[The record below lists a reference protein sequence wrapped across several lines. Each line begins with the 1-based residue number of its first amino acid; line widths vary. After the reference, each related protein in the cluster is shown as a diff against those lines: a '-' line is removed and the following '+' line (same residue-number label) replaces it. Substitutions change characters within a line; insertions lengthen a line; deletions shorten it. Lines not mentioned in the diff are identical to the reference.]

1 MAVACF
7 EGVLDYGGTYACGC
21 LVDAVAED
29 GDLVAGGHPV
39 FAFEGEWF
47 GHCGVG
53 WWTLGRG
60 GGSSEMLLQE
70 SCAANGLH
78 ELRVPYGLTEMF

>member
-7 EGVLDYGGTYACGC
+7 EGVLDYGGTYVSGC

-29 GDLVAGGHPV
+29 GDLVAGGHLV
-39 FAFEGEWF
+39 LAFEGESW

-53 WWTLGRG
+53 WWTLDLG
-60 GGSSEMLLQE
+60 GGSLEM
-70 SCAANGLH
+70 
-78 ELRVPYGLTEMF
+78 MM